1 MNEFKGND
9 QDTKDVITLKDMKG
23 SVDDFM
29 AECKDQELSGNTL
42 IKYER
47 VARLLID
54 HLSRDHN
61 DSDPVTKKDM
71 INWKTSLK
79 HYEVKTQ
86 SDYVICANKF
96 TRFCISRDI
105 EDKQKCYLTLKNIK
119 FQKTIQTD
127 DDILTPN
134 EIKRLKAA
142 ARKIGYDDVVLAID
156 IFVKSGIRFDALKFF
171 TVDMLKGKNIIEVE
185 SKGKIIKVII
195 KEDLKREMRKYIK
208 DHGIESGYLIPSM
221 RDKNKPVSKSTMCKR
236 LHRVAKVARVKKEK
250 VHPHSFRH
258 AFAKSLYRE
267 GASIATIKD
276 ILGHESVET
285 TMIYLRLTTE
295 ELREAIN
302 NAKLN
307 F

>member
-1 MNEFKGND
+1 MNELKGND
-9 QDTKDVITLKDMKG
+9 QDTKDVITLKDMKR

-29 AECKDQELSGNTL
+29 AECKDQELSSNTL

-54 HLSRDHN
+54 HL
-61 DSDPVTKKDM
+61 
-71 INWKTSLK
+71 
-79 HYEVKTQ
+79 
-86 SDYVICANKF
+86 
-96 TRFCISRDI
+96 SRDI

-185 SKGKIIKVII
+185 SKGKIIKAII

-236 LHRVAKVARVKKEK
+236 LHRVARVARVKKEK